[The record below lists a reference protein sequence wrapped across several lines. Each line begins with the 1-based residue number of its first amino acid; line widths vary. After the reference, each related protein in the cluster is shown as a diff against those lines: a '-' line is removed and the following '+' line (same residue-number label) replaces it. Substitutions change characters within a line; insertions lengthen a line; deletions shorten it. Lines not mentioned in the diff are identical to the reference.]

1 MAIAR
6 RKFRIESVNSN
17 AANSVDGMAASLVT
31 PADGRVAGY
40 VPDEVAADRH
50 QAVMDAIAMLSR
62 SMGSNSTSYQPD
74 EPDDAPSEALLQ
86 KYKEEIK
93 EAAKLK
99 NELDLMQ
106 AAITQTKREI
116 MALRYDGASSDRIRS
131 VTDELDEVVAGTEAA
146 TETILGAVE
155 TIDSN
160 ASSLSLTLSGA
171 DAGQALEI
179 QEQVINIFEACNFQD
194 ITGQRITKVVNAL
207 RYIEERIEKMLTI
220 WGESAFAELEP
231 LEAEHNPDEPLGRSL
246 ANGPSMPEAEDRASQ
261 ADIDALFD

>member
-17 AANSVDGMAASLVT
+17 AANGVDGDVIVAGPGSYSGAYVSDDVAAS
-31 PADGRVAGY
+31 
-40 VPDEVAADRH
+40 RH
-50 QAVMDAIAMLSR
+50 QAVLDAIAQLSR
-62 SMGSNSTSYQPD
+62 SMGSGGTSLQPAP
-74 EPDDAPSEALLQ
+74 EVDDAPSEALLQ

-106 AAITQTKREI
+106 AAIVQTKREI
-116 MALRYDGASSDRIRS
+116 LSLRYDGASSDRIRS

-207 RYIEERIEKMLTI
+207 RYIEERIESMQRI
-220 WGESAFAELEP
+220 WGESGFAELEP
-231 LEAEHNPDEPLGRSL
+231 FETTKDADEPLGRSL
-246 ANGPSMPEAEDRASQ
+246 ANGPSMPEAEGRASQ